1 MKMHGYID
9 RINLGEDKDGRK
21 NVLVKRADELQNV
34 PPTQRAWA
42 TVKDAAGILDINPN
56 YLYQL
61 TYKGRLRAKNFKKNQ
76 SDRWGITLIPLDEAL
91 DYKGKRQP
99 KKGPYG
105 KSVYPFVVL
114 ALKNTAF
121 GEDAPR
127 QLVKDLLAIIDKQ
140 TSELGKFPTTEL
152 LAAYHALRK
161 GIETRE
167 VTQHEAT
174 TK

>member
-1 MKMHGYID
+1 MKLHGYID
-9 RINLGEDKDGRK
+9 HIDLGEDEDGRK
-21 NVLVKRADELQNV
+21 NVLVKRAEELQNV
-34 PPTQRAWA
+34 PPTERAWA

-91 DYKGKRQP
+91 DYEGKRQP

-105 KSVYPFVVL
+105 KSVYPYVVL
-114 ALKNTAF
+114 ALKNCVV
-121 GEDAPR
+121 GGNAPR
-127 QLVKDLLAIIDKQ
+127 RLVIDLLAIIDKQ
-140 TSELGKFPTTEL
+140 TSELGRFPTSEL

-161 GIETRE
+161 SIETKE
-167 VTQHEAT
+167 VTKHEAT
-174 TK
+174 AK